1 MSQFIDWD
9 ATWTA
14 IDTNLSIS
22 TGSDDTSD
30 ALSLDGKVAAELS
43 VKAVYAAGSPT
54 QGLKVH
60 ILRDTDGT
68 NYEAEADLPFSF
80 SLPYS
85 GGGTH
90 PRTFSLDAARVSAF
104 KVLLTNDSGVTVTA
118 TTKIRYAV
126 IGSS

>member
-14 IDTNLSIS
+14 IDTDLSIS
-22 TGSDDTSD
+22 TGADDTSD
-30 ALSLDGKVAAELS
+30 AISLDGKVAAELS
-43 VKAVYAAGSPT
+43 VKAVYAAGSPS
-54 QGLKVH
+54 QGLKAH
-60 ILRDTDGT
+60 ILRDADGT

-85 GGGTH
+85 SGGTYR
-90 PRTFSLDAARVSAF
+90 RTFSLDAARIGRF
-104 KVLLTNDSGVTVTA
+104 KLLLTNDSGVTVTA